1 MKKRQEQQE
10 KQIILMQYKKVSKL
24 EFEISKIHWQF
35 VVYDT
40 DEALQSYGKKSLQ
53 ALKAI
58 PTRRRLLITCD
69 VVERDLDNL
78 YWMMDLINPGLFKTH
93 EIFRRD
99 FQLPIQKGKRRQANP
114 KDVEL
119 AKKQAN
125 ILDEVL
131 NRVVLRG
138 TA

>member
-1 MKKRQEQQE
+1 MRQSRRRFFLRAWGGLNSPSSVRKFGIESS
-10 KQIILMQYKKVSKL
+10 LSKNCSL
-24 EFEISKIHWQF
+24 RI
-35 VVYDT
+35 D
-40 DEALQSYGKKSLQ
+40 GKKSLQ

-69 VVERDLDNL
+69 AVERDLDNL

-125 ILDEVL
+125 ILNEVL

-138 TA
+138 TAGSLLG

>member
-1 MKKRQEQQE
+1 MVSVNTKSEMKKRQEQQE

-24 EFEISKIHWQF
+24 EFEISKTRWQF

-69 VVERDLDNL
+69 AVERDLDNL
-78 YWMMDLINPGLFKTH
+78 YWMMDLINPGCSKHTRFLG
-93 EIFRRD
+93 EIFNCQYRRERD
-99 FQLPIQKGKRRQANP
+99 VRRIPKMSNLRKSKPIFWMKF
-114 KDVEL
+114 
-119 AKKQAN
+119 
-125 ILDEVL
+125 
-131 NRVVLRG
+131 
-138 TA
+138 